1 VPARRRPSAWTGTA
15 GSDTLWGMCTPVTC
29 KQCGRPS
36 WKGCGLHVEQVLG
49 HVAPED
55 RCACASDAPVAKR
68 RWFGR

>member
-1 VPARRRPSAWTGTA
+1 
-15 GSDTLWGMCTPVTC
+15 MCAAVTC

-36 WKGCGLHVEQVLG
+36 WKGCGMHVEQVLG

-55 RCACASDAPVAKR
+55 RCQCRARTATKGR

>member
-1 VPARRRPSAWTGTA
+1 
-15 GSDTLWGMCTPVTC
+15 MCAEVTC

-36 WKGCGLHVEQVLG
+36 WKGCGQHVELVLG

-55 RCACASDAPVAKR
+55 RCQCRARTASKSR